1 MKNKARALLN
11 RTETL
16 GGAAICVLTGIFTL
30 ILTLTAFLFTTGM
43 EIVESGMGMDST
55 VNRIFDHQESVVY
68 YSDPF
73 VGNLIFLA
81 VSVVGCRLL
90 LPLVSKLRLRYEAV
104 TVAVWTL
111 AIGLVWVFSSQV
123 KPTYDSA
130 YVAESALAF
139 AQGDFSDLK
148 GEYLNEYPF
157 QLGYIFLCELILRG
171 AILLGNAPDTFLILQ
186 AANVCFLALAYVGLL
201 ALSSLLFK
209 DRRARHLTFLLL
221 LFCAQP
227 TVACV
232 FTYGI
237 VPGICFAVW
246 AIAFQALWFKKNEW
260 VYGLLSAVCIGLAV
274 LFKNNN
280 LIVLIA
286 LLIVAALRLFRRGR
300 FVKDLAVM
308 LAAIVCAASFPTT
321 VRVLYERRGG
331 TEMDPG
337 LPYISW
343 IAMGLSE
350 SRRAP
355 GWYSNVTS
363 NVKYEEL
370 NSDPEALAEYSKE
383 VIRDRLAYFEAH
395 PQYTRDFFYR
405 KYVSQFNETTYQSLW
420 NNTVREQYREKSGV
434 AAWAC
439 GEGEAT
445 VKRYMD
451 LFAQLVFVGLLV
463 CLALML
469 RRRDFSALILPLAV
483 LGGMLFHLLAE
494 GKSQYILPYFVLML
508 PAAAWGLTAVCDR
521 TQRLARRVLRKK
533 AAPADAPDAA
543 DGGIG

>member
-221 LFCAQP
+221 LFCAVSFATFGGFGSSP
-227 TVACV
+227 GSSSPGFCGSVTMTRLFSTSSALARLFTRTRTVTSFVPLA
-232 FTYGI
+232 GI
-237 VPGICFAVW
+237 VSPLHVIVFP
-246 AIAFQALWFKKNEW
+246 ITRAL
-260 VYGLLSAVCIGLAV
+260 
-274 LFKNNN
+274 
-280 LIVLIA
+280 
-286 LLIVAALRLFRRGR
+286 
-300 FVKDLAVM
+300 
-308 LAAIVCAASFPTT
+308 
-321 VRVLYERRGG
+321 
-331 TEMDPG
+331 
-337 LPYISW
+337 
-343 IAMGLSE
+343 
-350 SRRAP
+350 
-355 GWYSNVTS
+355 
-363 NVKYEEL
+363 
-370 NSDPEALAEYSKE
+370 
-383 VIRDRLAYFEAH
+383 
-395 PQYTRDFFYR
+395 
-405 KYVSQFNETTYQSLW
+405 SL
-420 NNTVREQYREKSGV
+420 
-434 AAWAC
+434 
-439 GEGEAT
+439 
-445 VKRYMD
+445 
-451 LFAQLVFVGLLV
+451 
-463 CLALML
+463 
-469 RRRDFSALILPLAV
+469 
-483 LGGMLFHLLAE
+483 
-494 GKSQYILPYFVLML
+494 
-508 PAAAWGLTAVCDR
+508 
-521 TQRLARRVLRKK
+521 
-533 AAPADAPDAA
+533 
-543 DGGIG
+543 